1 MENKELKAMI
11 SLLDDPDSEII
22 DVVSSNLM
30 KQGTSVIPELEKAWE
45 TSLNEMV
52 QERLENVIQHIQF
65 NSSKEN
71 LKRWLSQ
78 GSDYILEG
86 AVYLAQFQF
95 PELQFHTVEK
105 EIEKIKKDI
114 WLEINNNLTA
124 LEKVKI
130 LNYIIF
136 EIYKFKRNTA
146 NFYSPQNSYINL
158 VLETRR
164 GNPISLAIVYL
175 AVAQKLNLPIYGVN
189 LPKNFILA
197 YKDEYRHSDSEDERE
212 DILFYINPYNKGSVL
227 GKREIDYF
235 IHQQQIEPRKE
246 YYVPCTNIDIIIRLI
261 NNMIL
266 SYEKLDFKDKIERL
280 KELLNLIE
288 KFPSI

>member
-1 MENKELKAMI
+1 MESKELKAMI
-11 SLLDDPDSEII
+11 SLLDDSDTEVIHAI
-22 DVVSSNLM
+22 SSNLM
-30 KQGTSVIPELEKAWE
+30 KQGTSVIPELERAWE
-45 TSLNEMV
+45 LTLNETV
-52 QERLENVIQHIQF
+52 QERLESVIQNIQF

-71 LKRWLSQ
+71 LKRWLTD
-78 GSDYILEG
+78 GAEYILEG

-95 PELQFHTVEK
+95 PDLQVKTIDK

-197 YKDEYRHSDSEDERE
+197 YKDEYRQSDSADETE

-235 IHQQQIEPRKE
+235 INQQQLEPRNE
-246 YYVPCTNIDIIIRLI
+246 YYVPCSSAEIIIRLI
-261 NNMIL
+261 NNLIL
-266 SYEKLDFKDKIERL
+266 SYEKLDFKDKIIKL
-280 KELLNLIE
+280 KELLDLVE
-288 KFPSI
+288 KFR